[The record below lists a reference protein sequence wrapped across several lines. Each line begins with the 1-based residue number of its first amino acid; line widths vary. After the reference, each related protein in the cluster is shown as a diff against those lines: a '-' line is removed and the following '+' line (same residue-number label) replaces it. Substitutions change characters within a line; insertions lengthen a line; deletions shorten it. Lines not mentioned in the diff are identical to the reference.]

1 MVTSR
6 SVLHWLRGAL
16 FGSVLLAV
24 SSNGSAAQTVE
35 IRQWQGAAAVTRQP
49 EQIVAGTLSEWRSLW
64 GRVGLPAPDGFD
76 AGHMNAIGIFL
87 GARAG
92 NGYSVNIISASRRRE
107 RIVVVFEERMPP
119 PPPPIS
125 SDTMIVSRPSQHTIS
140 SSNAF
145 TPAAPVAALPP
156 IASRAPILGPPTS
169 PWAIV
174 LINRTDMPVSIE
186 QRLYR

>member
-16 FGSVLLAV
+16 FGSLLLAF

-64 GRVGLPAPDGFD
+64 GRIGLPAPDIFE
-76 AGHMNAIGIFL
+76 AGQMNAIGIFL

-92 NGYSVNIISASRRRE
+92 DGYSVNILSASRRRE

-119 PPPPIS
+119 PPPVN
-125 SDTMIVSRPSQHTIS
+125 SDTVIVSRPSQHTIA
-140 SSNAF
+140 SSNGF
-145 TPAAPVAALPP
+145 TATAPAGTPP
-156 IASRAPILGPPTS
+156 PLASRAPILGPPTS

-174 LINRTDMPVSIE
+174 LINRADMPVSIE
-186 QRLYR
+186 QRLFR

>member
-35 IRQWQGAAAVTRQP
+35 IRQWQGAAAATREP

-64 GRVGLPAPDGFD
+64 GRVGLPAPDGFE

-92 NGYSVNIISASRRRE
+92 NGYSVNILSASRRRE
-107 RIVVVFEERMPP
+107 RIVVVFEERM

-145 TPAAPVAALPP
+145 APAAPVAALPS
-156 IASRAPILGPPTS
+156 IASRAPTPSPPTS

-174 LINRTDMPVSIE
+174 LINRADMPVSIE

>member
-16 FGSVLLAV
+16 FGSVLLAF
-24 SSNGSAAQTVE
+24 SPNGSVAQTVE
-35 IRQWQGAAAVTRQP
+35 IRQWQGGTAVTRQP
-49 EQIVAGTLSEWRSLW
+49 EQIVAGTLGEWRSLW
-64 GRVGLPAPDGFD
+64 GRVGLPAPDGFE

-87 GARAG
+87 GARVG
-92 NGYSVNIISASRRRE
+92 DGYSVNILSASRRRE

-119 PPPPIS
+119 PPVS

-140 SSNAF
+140 SSNGFVA
-145 TPAAPVAALPP
+145 AAPVGAPPP
-156 IASRAPILGPPTS
+156 IASRAPILGPLTS

-174 LINRTDMPVSIE
+174 LINRADMPVSIE
-186 QRLYR
+186 QRLFR